1 MKQRSRVAK
10 RRRTVPAAA
19 ALFILMVLC
28 FLPACGSRKT
38 EEQVPVQEEEDR
50 IQIGLS
56 FDSFVIERW
65 QRDRDAFV
73 ARAAELGADVNV
85 QNANGDVEEQIA
97 QIEYLIEKKMDVI
110 AIVAVDS
117 QRLSDVV
124 AKAKREGIWIIAYDR
139 LITDAGADLY
149 ISFDNER
156 IGQMMGE
163 SIAANTPAGGKVFM
177 MCGSPEDNNV
187 SLVEKGFR
195 SVMDRTDLEIVE
207 TAYAD
212 NWLAELG
219 YTAVGEYLDG
229 GGELD
234 AVMCGNDDVAS
245 QVIKALSER
254 RLAGEVCVVGQDAE
268 LGACQRIV
276 EGTQT
281 MTVYKSIEKLAMRAA
296 ESAVALAR
304 DGEVKTGGTYFD
316 GTWDVPYIG
325 LEPVAVTENN
335 MQVII
340 DDGYHLEED
349 IYLNVNREE

>member
-1 MKQRSRVAK
+1 MKQRSRERKKK
-10 RRRTVPAAA
+10 RTGLTAAF
-19 ALFILMVLC
+19 FILIALC

-124 AKAKREGIWIIAYDR
+124 AKAKREGIRIIAYDR

-163 SIAANTPAGGKVFM
+163 SIAANTPAG
-177 MCGSPEDNNV
+177 
-187 SLVEKGFR
+187 
-195 SVMDRTDLEIVE
+195 
-207 TAYAD
+207 
-212 NWLAELG
+212 
-219 YTAVGEYLDG
+219 
-229 GGELD
+229 
-234 AVMCGNDDVAS
+234 
-245 QVIKALSER
+245 
-254 RLAGEVCVVGQDAE
+254 
-268 LGACQRIV
+268 
-276 EGTQT
+276 
-281 MTVYKSIEKLAMRAA
+281 
-296 ESAVALAR
+296 
-304 DGEVKTGGTYFD
+304 
-316 GTWDVPYIG
+316 
-325 LEPVAVTENN
+325 
-335 MQVII
+335 
-340 DDGYHLEED
+340 
-349 IYLNVNREE
+349 

>member
-10 RRRTVPAAA
+10 RRRTVPVAA

-124 AKAKREGIWIIAYDR
+124 AKAKREGIRIIAYDR

-156 IGQMMGE
+156 IGQMMG
-163 SIAANTPAGGKVFM
+163 
-177 MCGSPEDNNV
+177 
-187 SLVEKGFR
+187 
-195 SVMDRTDLEIVE
+195 
-207 TAYAD
+207 
-212 NWLAELG
+212 
-219 YTAVGEYLDG
+219 
-229 GGELD
+229 
-234 AVMCGNDDVAS
+234 
-245 QVIKALSER
+245 KALRQTR
-254 RLAGEVCVVGQDAE
+254 RLAE
-268 LGACQRIV
+268 
-276 EGTQT
+276 
-281 MTVYKSIEKLAMRAA
+281 KSL
-296 ESAVALAR
+296 
-304 DGEVKTGGTYFD
+304 
-316 GTWDVPYIG
+316 
-325 LEPVAVTENN
+325 
-335 MQVII
+335 
-340 DDGYHLEED
+340 
-349 IYLNVNREE
+349 